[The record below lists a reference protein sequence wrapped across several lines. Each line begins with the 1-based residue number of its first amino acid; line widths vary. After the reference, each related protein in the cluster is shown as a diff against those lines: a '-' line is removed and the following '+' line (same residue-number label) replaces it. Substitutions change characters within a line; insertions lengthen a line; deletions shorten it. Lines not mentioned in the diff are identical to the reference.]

1 MRLLLQRYLAAQFI
15 LPLLVSLLFFV
26 GFLLTFELFRLTGLL
41 MSRDIGIGFLGQLLG
56 NLALSFIP
64 LALPLST
71 FFSIM
76 FCMSKLSTDSEY
88 IAMRAAGMTKGRLL
102 TPFILTSLLLGVSM
116 NMLSQEV
123 IPYTNREFRRQLNFL
138 TSSGLLSQI
147 KAGQFFTAINGITLF
162 PQTVSPDGRNLTGVF
177 LHFRESDGERVIMAK
192 RGELLYER
200 DSAQLVEK
208 LTLKL
213 FDGGI
218 TTAKKN
224 FGELEKILFES
235 YTLPISQNR
244 FSDRIAPK
252 ETMLNQKELAEV
264 MVMDPDLALKRYDF
278 NQRDLFNVNYEF
290 WNRRNIPIVCI
301 LLTFLGFS
309 LGVKENRGKGRNA
322 AVWGLLCLIAYY
334 TSFFGMVGMAKS
346 GKIPVMLSLLGPNLL
361 LFSLG
366 LYFYRKLDWQ
376 S

>member
-26 GFLLTFELFRLTGLL
+26 GFLLTFELFRLTALL
-41 MSRDIGIGFLGQLLG
+41 MSRDIGMGFLLQLLG
-56 NLALSFIP
+56 NLALTFIP

-76 FCMSKLSTDSEY
+76 FCMGKLSTDSEY

-102 TPFILTSLLLGVSM
+102 TPFLMTSLLMGGSM
-116 NMLSQEV
+116 YMLSQEV

-147 KAGQFFTAINGITLF
+147 KAGQFFTAISGITLF
-162 PQTVSPDGRNLTGVF
+162 PQRVSTDGKKLEEVF
-177 LHFRESDGERVIMAK
+177 LHFREPTGEKVIMAK

-200 DSAQLVEK
+200 DSTQLVEK

-213 FDGGI
+213 FEGGI
-218 TTAKKN
+218 TTSKKSAS
-224 FGELEKILFES
+224 ELEKILFES
-235 YTLPISQNR
+235 YTLPISQNK
-244 FSDRIAPK
+244 FSDRITPK

-264 MVMDPDLALKRYDF
+264 MVMNPETALKMYDF
-278 NQRDLFNVNYEF
+278 NQRDIFNANYEF
-290 WNRRNIPIVCI
+290 WNRRNIPIVCL

-309 LGVKENRGKGRNA
+309 LGVKENRGKGRNS
-322 AVWGLLCLIAYY
+322 AVWGLACLISYY
-334 TSFFGMVGMAKS
+334 VSFFALVGMAKS
-346 GKIPVMLSLLGPNLL
+346 GKIPVMIALMGPNIL

-376 S
+376 